1 MTQTTETPTPAT
13 TPTAAPTTAGPASD
27 GTAPAARRPDQREG
41 RPGRRRA
48 AGRGGE
54 RGDARTGEQSGAQSG
69 AQSGDRA
76 VVTPADLTALLAGR
90 WGWVREEARA
100 TLPAGIFTTDPS
112 APLDVYRDEVM
123 GLVRELAATGSPA
136 HGFPREVGGG
146 GDVGASVVQFEML
159 GYGDLSVMIKSGV
172 HFGLFGGAVQSL
184 GSAEHHRRW
193 LPATIALETVGC
205 FAMTETGHGS
215 DVANLETTAV
225 YDAATQEF
233 VLTTPHDG
241 ARKDYI
247 GGAARHARVASV
259 FAQLV
264 TGGPGEEPRGRG
276 VHCVVVPLRDADGAL
291 LPGVEVED
299 DGVKAGLNGVDN
311 GRIRFTGVRVPRE
324 DLLDRFAQVAPDGSY
339 ASSIESPGRR
349 FFTTLGALVRGRVC
363 IAAGAGAATQQALAV
378 AVRYGLTRRQFTR
391 PGADG
396 AQEEVVL
403 LDYRAHQRRLMP
415 ALATSY
421 VLQLAQNEL
430 TARLHDLQS
439 APEGSVTDDDQREL
453 ENRAAGLKAVATWH
467 ATSTI
472 QTCREACGGAGYLA
486 ANRLPQLKADTDVFT
501 TFEGDNTVLLQLVG
515 KGLLTGYA
523 EDFGELGT
531 WGTVRA
537 VADQVRSRVMERT
550 TARVTVQR
558 LLEAAPGRDED
569 ADLRDRGWQMRL
581 LVEREAHLLVGVAR
595 RLRRAK
601 APGADAA
608 AVFDDAQDHLL
619 AAARAHVD
627 RVVVE
632 ALVAAEEEC
641 EDDATAELL
650 ARVGDLHVLSLVER
664 DRAWYLEHGWLTPGR
679 SKAVLAAVNEL
690 CREVRADARLL
701 VDGFG
706 IPEAWITAPIAH
718 GAVPQP
724 TPVPGTG
731 RTTTSTA
738 GAAPVEDAAA
748 VAAVPVQAG

>member
-1 MTQTTETPTPAT
+1 MT
-13 TPTAAPTTAGPASD
+13 ASD
-27 GTAPAARRPDQREG
+27 
-41 RPGRRRA
+41 
-48 AGRGGE
+48 
-54 RGDARTGEQSGAQSG
+54 
-69 AQSGDRA
+69 
-76 VVTPADLTALLAGR
+76 LTDLLAGR
-90 WGWVREEARA
+90 WGWVREEARS
-100 TLPAGIFTTDPS
+100 TFPDSLFRTDPH
-112 APLDVYRDEVM
+112 APLDAYRDEV
-123 GLVRELAATGSPA
+123 LDVVRELAATGATA
-136 HGFPREVGGG
+136 HGFPRSVGGG

-172 HFGLFGGAVQSL
+172 HFGLYGGAVQSL
-184 GSAEHHRRW
+184 GSDDHHRRF
-193 LPATIALETVGC
+193 LPPALAMETVGC

-215 DVANLETTAV
+215 DVASLETTAV
-225 YDAATQEF
+225 YDPEAQEF
-233 VLTTPHDG
+233 LLSTPHDG

-247 GGAARHARVASV
+247 GGAARHARVAAV

-264 TGGPGEEPRGRG
+264 TGGPAEEPVGRG
-276 VHCVVVPLRDADGAL
+276 VHCLVVPLRDERGDL

-299 DGVKAGLNGVDN
+299 DGAKAGLNGVDN

-324 DLLDRFAQVAPDGSY
+324 DLLDRFAQVAPDGTYS
-339 ASSIESPGRR
+339 SSIASPSRR

-363 IAAGAGAATQQALAV
+363 VAAGAGAATQAALAV
-378 AVRYGLTRRQFTR
+378 AVRYGLTRRQFAR

-396 AQEEVVL
+396 TSEEVVL
-403 LDYRAHQRRLMP
+403 LDHRAHQRRLLP

-430 TARLHDLQS
+430 TARLHDLQT
-439 APEGSVTDDDQREL
+439 AAGGVADADQRDL
-453 ENRAAGLKAVATWH
+453 ENRAAGVKAVATWH

-486 ANRLPQLKADTDVFT
+486 VNRLPQLKADTDVFT

-515 KGLLTGYA
+515 KGLLAAYA
-523 EDFGELGT
+523 EDFGEKGT

-537 VADQVRSRVMERT
+537 VVDQLADHVAERT
-550 TARVTVQR
+550 TARVTLQR
-558 LLEAAPGRDED
+558 LREAAPGRDD

-595 RLRRAK
+595 RLRRAS
-601 APGADAA
+601 APGADAG

-632 ALVAAEEEC
+632 ALVAAEDAC
-641 EDDATAELL
+641 EDDAVAELL
-650 ARVGDLHVLSLVER
+650 ARVGDLHVLSTIER

-679 SKAVLAAVNEL
+679 SKAVVAAVNEVCGEL
-690 CREVRADARLL
+690 RPDARLL

-706 IPEAWITAPIAH
+706 IPERWVTAPIAH
-718 GAVPQP
+718 DGVAQP
-724 TPVPGTG
+724 THGDA
-731 RTTTSTA
+731 TTTTGDQGAPA
-738 GAAPVEDAAA
+738 GGDAAPADER
-748 VAAVPVQAG
+748 VPVQAG